1 MFLQRPAKKAGA
13 GGVKHARERRA
24 MRRVYRLTEPFDAA
38 PFFLLRLLCRAG
50 L

>member
-1 MFLQRPAKKAGA
+1 
-13 GGVKHARERRA
+13 

-38 PFFLLRLLCRAG
+38 PFFLLRLLRRAG